1 MRSDYGSEAE
11 GEIDGAS
18 EVQGRRVSASASLE
32 SRQVSPSGRCSQQG
46 PLVGP
51 PHSLSAAY
59 TNLDSGT
66 RVQVRAVLGLSP
78 LQTGTD
84 LKAQR
89 EKKKSPGSLESQLLI
104 LPH

>member
-18 EVQGRRVSASASLE
+18 EVQGRRVSASASLGP
-32 SRQVSPSGRCSQQG
+32 RQVSPSGRCSQQG

-66 RVQVRAVLGLSP
+66 RVQVRAVPGLSP

-89 EKKKSPGSLESQLLI
+89 EKKEKKKRVQAVLSPSF
-104 LPH
+104 